1 GLRQLPIA
9 ALHDGEQFLIEKY
22 SLGSIPSVSLTNTN
36 YQSLKNAKVLAMGAS
51 EFLDKPPLRAV
62 PIELSAIA
70 STKSNTQNPAQLP
83 LWPGISFLNQDFT
96 LENLRKQREQQA
108 FDIVHLATHASFPQ
122 NQNGRK
128 EAEIDLWKR
137 SLPLDEFRLAKWYD
151 RRQVELLVLSACETA
166 IGDNTAEMGFG
177 GLAVRSGVKSALAS
191 LWKVNDY
198 ATLGLMTEFYAN
210 LRSAP
215 IKAEALRQAQ
225 IAMIRKQVV
234 IKDGKLVGS
243 QKSAIDLTQAAQV
256 PNSDLSHPNFWA
268 GFTIIG
274 SPW

>member
-1 GLRQLPIA
+1 
-9 ALHDGEQFLIEKY
+9 
-22 SLGSIPSVSLTNTN
+22 
-36 YQSLKNAKVLAMGAS
+36 M
-51 EFLDKPPLRAV
+51 RAV

-70 STKSNTQNPAQLP
+70 GTASNTQNAGELP
-83 LWPGISFLNQDFT
+83 LWRGRFFLNQDFT
-96 LENLRKQREQQA
+96 VENLTKQRQQQQQP
-108 FDIVHLATHASFPQ
+108 FDIVHLATHASFPL
-122 NQNGRK
+122 NQNGRN

-137 SLPLDEFRLAKWYD
+137 SLALDQFRLAKWYD
-151 RRQVELLVLSACETA
+151 RRQVQLLVLSACETA
-166 IGDNTAEMGFG
+166 IGNSEAEMGFA

-191 LWKVNDY
+191 LWKVNDF

-225 IAMIRKQVV
+225 LTMIRQQVA

-243 QKSAIDLTQAAQV
+243 QKRAIDLTRAGKV

-268 GFTIIG
+268 GFTLIG